1 MTLDTLEARWCIRA
15 SWARDQAARLHPC
28 APLQLVADDTSQLAA
43 ALERLRDERA
53 QAFLEFATG
62 TRQPSLA
69 QAAGWLSIDLAL
81 ELLPVVARAIWITQG
96 CPPLPPNQ
104 LPRPATTAGAATT

>member
-1 MTLDTLEARWCIRA
+1 MTPDRREIRWQLRA

-28 APLQLVADDTSQLAA
+28 APLQLVMDDKRQLVA
-43 ALERLRDERA
+43 ALEQLRDDRA
-53 QAFLEFATG
+53 QAFLEFSTG

-69 QAAGWLSIDLAL
+69 EAAGWLSIDLEL

-96 CPPLPPNQ
+96 CPQLPPHQ
-104 LPRPATTAGAATT
+104 LVYK

>member
-1 MTLDTLEARWCIRA
+1 MTPARLETRWQLRA

-28 APLQLVADDTSQLAA
+28 APLQLVMDDSHQLVA

-53 QAFLEFATG
+53 QAFLEFSTG

-69 QAAGWLSIDLAL
+69 QAAGWLSIDLEL
-81 ELLPVVARAIWITQG
+81 ELLPVVARAIWITHG
-96 CPPLPPNQ
+96 CPQMPPNQ
-104 LPRPATTAGAATT
+104 LVYQ